1 MNRYNASFITLVS
14 ACVLALGVAG
24 CQRAESPEK
33 TEADVSKA
41 AIEGEH
47 DAAQTRHDVAERT
60 MDAQKEVND
69 ANLKLAH
76 ESAEGRRD
84 IVVAEAETKHK
95 VALQACEPMTGDARS
110 DCKKRADLEFE
121 QAKLMAD
128 THSQL
133 EDPKR

>member
-1 MNRYNASFITLVS
+1 MNRYNHLSITLVS
-14 ACVLALGVAG
+14 ACLLAFGAAG
-24 CQRAESPEK
+24 CQRTESPAK
-33 TEADVSKA
+33 TESDMSKA

-47 DAAQTRHDVAERT
+47 DAAQTRHDVAQKT
-60 MDAQKEVND
+60 MDAQKEVNE
-69 ANLKLAH
+69 AKLKLAH

-84 IVVAEAETKHK
+84 IVNAEAETRHK
-95 VALQACEPMTGDARS
+95 VAIEACEPLTGDARS

-128 THSQL
+128 THAQL